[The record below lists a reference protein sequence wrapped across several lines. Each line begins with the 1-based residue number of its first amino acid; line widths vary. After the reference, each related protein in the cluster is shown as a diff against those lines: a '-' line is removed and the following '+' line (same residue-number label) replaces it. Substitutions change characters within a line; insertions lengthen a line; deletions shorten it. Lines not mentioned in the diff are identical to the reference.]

1 MSLEEQVVDKILKE
15 ANIKIAKIFAV
26 GDKVVLVDQV
36 QNLNK
41 GQIFKVI
48 DMPESGKITIADF
61 NNSDDNDDVG
71 ETRGTFNTDRFT
83 AFNSEY

>member
-15 ANIKIAKIFAV
+15 ANVKIAKIFAV

-41 GQIFKVI
+41 GQVFKVVE
-48 DMPESGKITIADF
+48 MPEPGKITIADF
-61 NNSDDNDDVG
+61 NNSDNNDDTG
-71 ETRGTFNTDRFT
+71 ETRGTFNIDRFVV
-83 AFNSEY
+83 FNNEY